1 LSGPSQDRFQVCQ
14 EIQGVGQGE
23 VVLWESIVLESPIL
37 ESLTLESLIL
47 ESPTLESLI
56 LESPILQSPTLES
69 IALNNLARFNGW
81 RLFPKGLNEVREI
94 QEIR

>member
-37 ESLTLESLIL
+37 ESLTLESPIL
-47 ESPTLESLI
+47 Q
-56 LESPILQSPTLES
+56 SPILQSL
-69 IALNNLARFNGW
+69 ALNNLTRFNGW